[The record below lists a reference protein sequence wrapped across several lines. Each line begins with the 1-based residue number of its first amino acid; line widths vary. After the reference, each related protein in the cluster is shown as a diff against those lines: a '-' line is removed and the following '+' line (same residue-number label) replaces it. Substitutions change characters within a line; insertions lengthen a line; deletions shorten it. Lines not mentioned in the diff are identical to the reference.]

1 MDRYEH
7 LWNVV
12 YAAVIARTSQREKA
26 VSAADLAVED
36 CKAADERKLNEPPLP
51 WEEGGQMTLSNEDE
65 PDMSELIEDYKRDT
79 GIT

>member
-7 LWNVV
+7 LWNVT

-36 CKAADERKLNEPPLP
+36 CKAADERKINEAFETALAAF
-51 WEEGGQMTLSNEDE
+51 EANEDE